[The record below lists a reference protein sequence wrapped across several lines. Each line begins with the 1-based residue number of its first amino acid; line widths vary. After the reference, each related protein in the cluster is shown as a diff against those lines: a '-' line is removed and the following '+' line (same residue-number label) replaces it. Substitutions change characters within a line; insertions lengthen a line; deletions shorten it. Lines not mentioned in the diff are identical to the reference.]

1 MTAKRPSTF
10 HIVFTVVLI
19 TAGLAVFAVRLL
31 HPGPYA
37 MPHGGALYGALGSFI
52 LAGLMLFPGKPRF
65 LPWILLL
72 LSPVALFPVIY
83 SIMGESEEVISLY
96 ATDSQ
101 DQPTDLRL
109 WIVDREDSAWVG
121 MPRSK
126 AVEHAL
132 DGAQLQM
139 LRAGQLVC
147 VVPRLYDEDRE
158 TVRTIHAMKVEKY
171 SVAQIAGVIGMY
183 PLEATESTVVLRL
196 DNCPEGSA

>member
-1 MTAKRPSTF
+1 MTEKRLSTF
-10 HIVFTVVLI
+10 HIIFATVLI
-19 TAGLAVFAVRLL
+19 AAGLAVFVVRLL

-37 MPHGGALYGALGSFI
+37 MPQGGALYGSLAAFM
-52 LAGLMLFPGKPRF
+52 LAGIMLRPGKPRF
-65 LPWILLL
+65 LPWILLI

-96 ATDSQ
+96 ATDSKG
-101 DQPTDLRL
+101 QPADLRL
-109 WIVDREDSAWVG
+109 WIVDQEDGAWVG

-132 DGAQLQM
+132 DGVQLQM
-139 LRAGQLVC
+139 LRAGQMVC

-158 TVRTIHAMKVEKY
+158 TVRAIHAMKVEKY
-171 SVAQIAGVIGMY
+171 SVAQIAGAIGMY

-196 DNCPEGSA
+196 DNCPGGAA